1 MALKERLLAQAGVAG
16 LVDREFWIGMPRQLL
31 AIPYYSMFTC
41 FVCATTNSCGSA
53 HELMLMLSH
62 VRPGELMCH
71 VAS

>member
-53 HELMLMLSH
+53 HELMLLYF
-62 VRPGELMCH
+62 LMCDQE
-71 VAS
+71 S